1 MVSFGCRQNS
11 LYTPLGTKNNLNIK
25 NFSLNEGDRK
35 NVSVLKTLIIGESTY
50 LIGSSRGYLTL
61 ISKTKKMFHR

>member
-1 MVSFGCRQNS
+1 M
-11 LYTPLGTKNNLNIK
+11 

-35 NVSVLKTLIIGESTY
+35 NVSGFENINRIGESTY

-61 ISKTKKMFHR
+61 ISKTKKDVSSKNNTIRADNKNILNH